1 MALRK
6 GRVTRYRERTFTPM
20 VSSQSSS
27 DSSARG
33 LKRPIPAL
41 FTRMRGAP
49 RSPTNAAKASTLSGS
64 ETSHAVPIASIPA
77 AVRSRTVACTFV
89 SVRAQMATRA
99 PARPRANAVA
109 RPIPAV
115 APVTTASEPV
125 TSICGANIRRR
136 APPGAGTR
144 RRSASIW
151 GGSVMTA
158 TLYPVSDETMSA
170 PAPSAAARPTEGELL
185 DAYSQAVTGA
195 AELVGPAVVS
205 VEVRHKV
212 ERRGRPAREVPGNG
226 SGFVFTPD
234 GFVLTN
240 SHVVHGATRLDAAF
254 PDGRRVRAEL
264 VGDDPETDLAVL
276 RVPPVSLTVAQLGDS
291 AALRVGQLVVAIGN
305 PLGFQSTVTAG
316 VVSALGRSFRSVGG
330 RLIDDVI
337 QTDAALNPG
346 NSGGPLVD
354 ARGRVVGV
362 NTAVI
367 LPAQGICFAVGINT
381 AKVVTGQLIRHGKI
395 RRGRIGVAGQNV
407 PLLRLA
413 QRALGTDTKSGVL
426 VTGVEPDSPAAR
438 AGVKAGDI
446 VIGFDGQTVSGIDD
460 LHRLLVTERIGAR
473 TTITVLRNADRL
485 ELPIVP
491 EESETRNR

>member
-1 MALRK
+1 
-6 GRVTRYRERTFTPM
+6 
-20 VSSQSSS
+20 
-27 DSSARG
+27 
-33 LKRPIPAL
+33 
-41 FTRMRGAP
+41 
-49 RSPTNAAKASTLSGS
+49 
-64 ETSHAVPIASIPA
+64 
-77 AVRSRTVACTFV
+77 
-89 SVRAQMATRA
+89 
-99 PARPRANAVA
+99 
-109 RPIPAV
+109 
-115 APVTTASEPV
+115 
-125 TSICGANIRRR
+125 
-136 APPGAGTR
+136 
-144 RRSASIW
+144 
-151 GGSVMTA
+151 MTA
-158 TLYPVSDETMSA
+158 TLHAIADHTVSPHAAGAEA
-170 PAPSAAARPTEGELL
+170 PPIDGELL
-185 DAYSQAVTGA
+185 DAYSEAVTGA

-240 SHVVHGATRLDAAF
+240 SHVVHGAKRLDAAF

-264 VGDDPETDLAVL
+264 VGDDPDTDLAVL
-276 RVPPVSLTVAQLGDS
+276 RVPPVSLTVAELGDS

-381 AKVVTGQLIRHGKI
+381 AKFVTGQLIRHGKI
-395 RRGRIGVAGQNV
+395 RRGRIGVAGQTV

-413 QRALGTDTKSGVL
+413 QRALGIGAKSGVL
-426 VTGVEPDSPAAR
+426 VTGVEPESPAAR
-438 AGVKAGDI
+438 AQLASGDI
-446 VIGFDGQTVSGIDD
+446 IVEFDGSAITGIDD
-460 LHRLLVTERIGAR
+460 LHRVLTAERIGVATR
-473 TTITVLRNADRL
+473 VVVLRGAVRL
-485 ELPIVP
+485 ELPITSV
-491 EESETRNR
+491 ESPPS

>member
-1 MALRK
+1 M
-6 GRVTRYRERTFTPM
+6 
-20 VSSQSSS
+20 
-27 DSSARG
+27 
-33 LKRPIPAL
+33 
-41 FTRMRGAP
+41 
-49 RSPTNAAKASTLSGS
+49 NAA
-64 ETSHAVPIASIPA
+64 AV
-77 AVRSRTVACTFV
+77 
-89 SVRAQMATRA
+89 
-99 PARPRANAVA
+99 
-109 RPIPAV
+109 
-115 APVTTASEPV
+115 
-125 TSICGANIRRR
+125 
-136 APPGAGTR
+136 
-144 RRSASIW
+144 
-151 GGSVMTA
+151 
-158 TLYPVSDETMSA
+158 LVSDETVVPPHSAPRA
-170 PAPSAAARPTEGELL
+170 PAPREDEIL
-185 DAYSQAVTGA
+185 DAYSRAVTGA
-195 AELVGPAVVS
+195 AEKVGPAVVS

-212 ERRGRPAREVPGNG
+212 ERRGRGREVPGSG

-240 SHVVHGATRLDAAF
+240 SHVVHGATRVEAAF

-264 VGDDPETDLAVL
+264 VGDDPATDLAVL
-276 RVPPVSLTVAQLGDS
+276 RVPPVSLTVAELGDS
-291 AALRVGQLVVAIGN
+291 GALRVGQLVVAIGN

-395 RRGRIGVAGQNV
+395 RRSRIGVAGQNV

-413 QRALGTDTKSGVL
+413 QRALGIDAKSGVL

-438 AGVKAGDI
+438 AGVTSGDI
-446 VIGFDGQTVSGIDD
+446 IIGFDGQTVSGIDD
-460 LHRLLVTERIGAR
+460 LHRLLVTERIGTR
-473 TTITVLRNADRL
+473 TTITVLRNADRFD
-485 ELPIVP
+485 LPIVP